1 MPMLYV
7 LRLASIRPLVLMPPQ
22 LLRLPRM
29 VLRVRMDCA
38 NEDRPLTRDS
48 GFCSR

>member
-1 MPMLYV
+1 MLYV
-7 LRLASIRPLVLMPPQ
+7 LCLVSARPLMLMLMHPQ

-38 NEDRPLTRDS
+38 NEDRPLT
-48 GFCSR
+48 